1 MKIGLKRG
9 RSPEGKV
16 PGIVFQPSKFRGKLA
31 VSFRELNTSLEKT
44 AHSELLI
51 FIGNMRQE
59 SIILELISSVVGPK
73 FLRRDTVD
81 GNNPSNSPV
90 ELGSLSHK
98 LQGFS
103 TSQLVVS
110 DFWTINSIHLRNKS
124 PSDKPLPKKFSG
136 PKGWVCDTLWK
147 KYPTKTGVRDSDWKM
162 EKAHPWGRE
171 YPKFVLESPTWHC

>member
-16 PGIVFQPSKFRGKLA
+16 PGIVFQPSNFRGKLA
-31 VSFRELNTSLEKT
+31 VSFRELNTSLEKP
-44 AHSELLI
+44 AHSELFI

-90 ELGSLSHK
+90 ELGSLSQK

-110 DFWTINSIHLRNKS
+110 DFWTVNSIHLRTKRLS
-124 PSDKPLPKKFSG
+124 V
-136 PKGWVCDTLWK
+136 WHAVK
-147 KYPTKTGVRDSDWKM
+147 KYTTKTGVRDSNWKM